1 MHTLLVI
8 AEDLLWGR
16 DTESCPGD
24 LLPTAKQ
31 TLDAAR
37 AAAPRVVIASY
48 CANTHL
54 GAQRCRRLIE
64 SLGFTLSNTFD
75 LHTAA
80 GFPIFDKVW
89 SEPGDVTGD
98 VTKK

>member
-1 MHTLLVI
+1 MRTLLVL
-8 AEDLLWGR
+8 AEGLLWGR
-16 DTESCPGD
+16 DTDHSPGD
-24 LLPTAKQ
+24 LFATAAD
-31 TLDAAR
+31 TLTAAKSH
-37 AAAPRVVIASY
+37 APRVVIASY

-64 SLGFTLSNTFD
+64 GLGFALSNTFD

-80 GFPIFDKVW
+80 GFPIFDEVW
-89 SEPGDVTGD
+89 SEPGDVKP